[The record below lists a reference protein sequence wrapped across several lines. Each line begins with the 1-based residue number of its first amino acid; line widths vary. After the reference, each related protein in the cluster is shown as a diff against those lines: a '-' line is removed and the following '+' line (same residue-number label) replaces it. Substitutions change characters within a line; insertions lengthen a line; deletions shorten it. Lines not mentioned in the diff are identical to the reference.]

1 MAVMACCALGG
12 SAQSTFKLK
21 DLKRQQEALA
31 AAAAVGAGSGAEM
44 QAIKPEL
51 SVVRQQYRL
60 ERNGEYFGKNNKPFY
75 GEGYSLAIKVSGG
88 TIFLSDVVTP
98 WERDLDYARDNVSGK
113 YTPVLFWTY
122 QRPVDQADYK
132 SVNFEVKGESEY
144 VRPMNSGKDLYMHVD
159 AISNF
164 GLNIDNAEGFKKG
177 YMIWAYSRSDVQDSA
192 MVVDFQ
198 QLPYEVEAKAD
209 SSLLALSV
217 LNPEKILGGLFVTP
231 KFDRGG
237 RVQYFLS
244 GVAIKGEA
252 GSWNLQ
258 LLCVDD
264 KMTKTEQPTGI
275 TKTET
280 AEKRKDKGGKKKKSR
295 SAE

>member
-1 MAVMACCALGG
+1 M
-12 SAQSTFKLK
+12 
-21 DLKRQQEALA
+21 
-31 AAAAVGAGSGAEM
+31 
-44 QAIKPEL
+44 
-51 SVVRQQYRL
+51 
-60 ERNGEYFGKNNKPFY
+60 
-75 GEGYSLAIKVSGG
+75 
-88 TIFLSDVVTP
+88 VTP
-98 WERDLDYARDNVSGK
+98 WERDLDYARDNASGK

-164 GLNIDNAEGFKKG
+164 GLNIDNVEGFKKG

-217 LNPEKILGGLFVTP
+217 LNPEKSSA
-231 KFDRGG
+231 DC
-237 RVQYFLS
+237 LS
-244 GVAIKGEA
+244 HRSSTAAVVCNISCLALQSRARQEVGICNCYVLTIK
-252 GSWNLQ
+252 
-258 LLCVDD
+258 
-264 KMTKTEQPTGI
+264 
-275 TKTET
+275 
-280 AEKRKDKGGKKKKSR
+280 
-295 SAE
+295 